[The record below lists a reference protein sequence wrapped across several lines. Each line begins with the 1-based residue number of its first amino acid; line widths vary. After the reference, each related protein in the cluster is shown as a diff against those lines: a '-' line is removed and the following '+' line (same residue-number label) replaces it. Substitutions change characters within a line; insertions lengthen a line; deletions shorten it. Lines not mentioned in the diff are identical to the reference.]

1 VIRHI
6 VVFSVAESCRTELD
20 VFIEELLTLPGE
32 IDEIEAI
39 ACGRSLGATGLDAAL
54 TVDVADEAALGTYRE
69 HPSHQPALE
78 RLRAIASQIVVADIA
93 F

>member
-1 VIRHI
+1 
-6 VVFSVAESCRTELD
+6 
-20 VFIEELLTLPGE
+20 
-32 IDEIEAI
+32 
-39 ACGRSLGATGLDAAL
+39 
-54 TVDVADEAALGTYRE
+54 VDVADEAALGTYRE